1 MAMRKI
7 VYALASYDHKM
18 GTVDYYIKMP
28 MDGVES
34 GESLPRFLESAGEHG
49 WQLCGVIPNAAR
61 KGAIQAL
68 PPEYAKA
75 SGQSTRKIADSSEIT
90 ELIFSKEI

>member
-1 MAMRKI
+1 MRKI

-28 MDGVES
+28 MDGVET
-34 GESLPRFLESAGEHG
+34 GESLPRFLESAGEYG

-61 KGAIQAL
+61 KGTIMGL

-75 SGQSTRKIADSSEIT
+75 TGKSTRTIEDPAEIT
-90 ELIFSKEI
+90 ELIFSKSF